1 MHVRSHSNPF
11 ECLMLLVH
19 CFHGVHV
26 SHCKSCSATACQT
39 WLLEL
44 MGHIKNI
51 AMKMIPVVGLEIQEV
66 LQFLLLVFSA
76 AVCSWSGCSSAQLLL
91 APIQLPNVGQ
101 HQTPDILRR
110 NLLDGQEES
119 VLKSLLMINL
129 SPALVVMCSGEGWPQ
144 MSGKIIDWLLTLCS
158 SPGLVGQERLKH
170 WIKDC
175 LFALK
180 HTKEFRKMT
189 VWGRAFSL

>member
-66 LQFLLLVFSA
+66 RL
-76 AVCSWSGCSSAQLLL
+76 C
-91 APIQLPNVGQ
+91 VG
-101 HQTPDILRR
+101 LCVGAR
-110 NLLDGQEES
+110 
-119 VLKSLLMINL
+119 
-129 SPALVVMCSGEGWPQ
+129 MC
-144 MSGKIIDWLLTLCS
+144 
-158 SPGLVGQERLKH
+158 V
-170 WIKDC
+170 
-175 LFALK
+175 
-180 HTKEFRKMT
+180 
-189 VWGRAFSL
+189 